1 MLCDVG
7 LNNTN
12 VSVGLKLYENQ
23 QTDRVVKYIKTE
35 YGVEPEFL
43 WSEKYPSY
51 CVFRHGDNR
60 KWFALVATI
69 SAKSLGVDGDNI
81 QDDEKSHDDIVE
93 IINLKFD
100 KNQTYDFAETSDHIF
115 PAYHMNKN
123 NWITV
128 VLDGGLSDEIIFE
141 LIRKSYLLT
150 DK

>member
-1 MLCDVG
+1 MNISL
-7 LNNTN
+7 
-12 VSVGLKLYENQ
+12 GLKMYKES
-23 QTDRVVKYIKTE
+23 QTKRIIEYINVE

-43 WSEKYPSY
+43 WPEKYPSY
-51 CVFRHGDNR
+51 CVFRHGENR

-69 SAKSLGVDGDNI
+69 SAKSLGIEGAKLGD
-81 QDDEKSHDDIVE
+81 DKETHDSVE

-128 VLDGGLSDEIIFE
+128 VLDGGLSDEIVFE
-141 LIRKSYLLT
+141 LISKSYLLT

>member
-1 MLCDVG
+1 MSNKNILAEFKMY
-7 LNNTN
+7 NNSQTN
-12 VSVGLKLYENQ
+12 
-23 QTDRVVKYIKTE
+23 TIIRHIKME
-35 YGVEPEFL
+35 YGIEPEFL
-43 WSEKYPSY
+43 WPEKYPSY

-69 SAKSLGVDGDNI
+69 DAKSLGIEESKLGNGG
-81 QDDEKSHDDIVE
+81 EGHDSVE

-128 VLDGGLSDEIIFE
+128 VLDGELADEMVLE

>member
-1 MLCDVG
+1 M
-7 LNNTN
+7 
-12 VSVGLKLYENQ
+12 SKSQ
-23 QTDRVVKYIKTE
+23 QTNRAVKHIKTE

-43 WSEKYPSY
+43 WPEKYPSY

-69 SAKSLGVDGDNI
+69 AARSLGIEGTKLGRDK
-81 QDDEKSHDDIVE
+81 EHDDTVE

-128 VLDGGLSDEIIFE
+128 VLDGGLSDEMVFE

-150 DK
+150 DKQ

>member
-1 MLCDVG
+1 MFCDVG

-12 VSVGLKLYENQ
+12 VSVGLKMHENQ
-23 QTDRVVKYIKTE
+23 QSDRVINHIKTE
-35 YGVEPEFL
+35 YGVEAEFL
-43 WSEKYPSY
+43 WPEKYPSY
-51 CVFRHGDNR
+51 CVFRHRDNR

-69 SAKSLGVDGDNI
+69 ANKSLDIKSKDAKNGRKN
-81 QDDEKSHDDIVE
+81 DEIE

-128 VLDGGLSDEIIFE
+128 VLDGGLSDEMIFE

>member
-1 MLCDVG
+1 MA
-7 LNNTN
+7 
-12 VSVGLKLYENQ
+12 S
-23 QTDRVVKYIKTE
+23 
-35 YGVEPEFL
+35 
-43 WSEKYPSY
+43 
-51 CVFRHGDNR
+51 
-60 KWFALVATI
+60 I
-69 SAKSLGVDGDNI
+69 SAKSLGVDGDSI
-81 QDDEKSHDDIVE
+81 QDDEKLHDDIVE